1 MADYWIKMYH
11 EILDDPKLATMPDR
25 LWRRTMEIFLL
36 AGKLSRD
43 KSGYLPETNQL
54 AWMLRMSSD
63 DLLMDL
69 KQLESAGILKRVE
82 DGWLVVNFEKRQA
95 ATTSTERSRYFRQ
108 NEKKKIYYGERK
120 PTKGIYKIECT
131 KNNNVYIGSSVNCEK
146 RIKSHF
152 YDGKTFSDHWMYEDL
167 KKFGKKAFKTEIL
180 EIVENESD
188 LPESETY
195 WINKFGSSGL
205 YNSEMVGKQHRD
217 RKATQTQRNVA
228 QNTESET
235 EKETESEAEAEREP
249 ARTRDPEPEADAFD
263 QIRGEIEKVI
273 GLPQGHDAVTAIQEM
288 IKMGVESCDIQEA
301 ADWYRS
307 NGKTIH
313 SARSLLG
320 PVKTA
325 LMKRK
330 QMARAPAKKDVDITA
345 KILKSE
351 YAGFFKTGFDQG

>member
-11 EILDDPKLATMPDR
+11 EILDDPKMATMPDR

-54 AWMLRMSSD
+54 AWLLRMSSD

-69 KQLESAGILKRVE
+69 KQLESIGILERVA

-95 ATTSTERSRYFRQ
+95 AATDAERKRQ
-108 NEKKKIYYGERK
+108 QRERDQRDQYYGNEKVTN
-120 PTKGIYKIECT
+120 P
-131 KNNNVYIGSSVNCEK
+131 S
-146 RIKSHF
+146 
-152 YDGKTFSDHWMYEDL
+152 
-167 KKFGKKAFKTEIL
+167 
-180 EIVENESD
+180 
-188 LPESETY
+188 
-195 WINKFGSSGL
+195 
-205 YNSEMVGKQHRD
+205 
-217 RKATQTQRNVA
+217 RNVT

-235 EKETESEAEAEREP
+235 ETESEAETEREP
-249 ARTRDPEPEADAFD
+249 VRAQADLDPETDVFD
-263 QIRGEIEKVI
+263 QIQAEIERVI
-273 GLPQGHDAVTAIQEM
+273 GLPQGHQAVEVIQEM
-288 IKMGVESCDIQEA
+288 IKLGVETCDIQEA

-330 QMARAPAKKDVDITA
+330 QMSRAPGKQDVDITA

-351 YAGFFKTGFDQG
+351 YAGFFKTGFD

>member
-11 EILDDPKLATMPDR
+11 EILDDPKMATMPDR

-54 AWMLRMSSD
+54 AWLLRMSSD

-69 KQLESAGILKRVE
+69 KQLESVGILERVA

-95 ATTSTERSRYFRQ
+95 AATDAERKRQ
-108 NEKKKIYYGERK
+108 QRERDQRDQYYGNEKV
-120 PTKGIYKIECT
+120 TT
-131 KNNNVYIGSSVNCEK
+131 LS
-146 RIKSHF
+146 
-152 YDGKTFSDHWMYEDL
+152 
-167 KKFGKKAFKTEIL
+167 
-180 EIVENESD
+180 
-188 LPESETY
+188 
-195 WINKFGSSGL
+195 
-205 YNSEMVGKQHRD
+205 
-217 RKATQTQRNVA
+217 RNVT

-235 EKETESEAEAEREP
+235 ETESESETERERVRAQADQIEFISGTLKP
-249 ARTRDPEPEADAFD
+249 LQDLISKESEADAFD

-288 IKMGVESCDIQEA
+288 IKLGVEACDIQEA

-330 QMARAPAKKDVDITA
+330 QLARAPAKKDVDITA

-351 YAGFFKTGFDQG
+351 YAGFFKTGFD